1 MCSSGDAPNDL
12 EPDVKIRK
20 SKEMEPIRV
29 LVVDDEL
36 FVGELL
42 KEYLS
47 IIGYAVT
54 AVSNG
59 EEALSVIQRFEPHI
73 VILDIRMPGM
83 SGMEVLKNI
92 KEKKGTTAVI
102 MLSAYGDPE
111 TVNEALRL
119 GADHYLQKP
128 MNLKHLVETLTSLH
142 PSGEK

>member
-1 MCSSGDAPNDL
+1 
-12 EPDVKIRK
+12 
-20 SKEMEPIRV
+20 MEEIRV

-47 IIGYAVT
+47 IIGYEVT

-59 EEALSVIQRFEPHI
+59 EDALSVIQQSAPHI

-83 SGMEVLKNI
+83 GGMEVLKNI
-92 KEKKGTTAVI
+92 KAKNRTTGVI

-111 TVNEALRL
+111 TVNKALGL

-128 MNLKHLVETLTSLH
+128 MNLKHLVETLTLLH
-142 PSGEK
+142 PPRKNS

>member
-1 MCSSGDAPNDL
+1 
-12 EPDVKIRK
+12 
-20 SKEMEPIRV
+20 MEQIRV

-47 IIGYAVT
+47 IIGYEVT

-59 EEALSVIQRFEPHI
+59 EDALSAIQQAAPHI

-83 SGMEVLKNI
+83 GGMEVLKNI
-92 KEKKGTTAVI
+92 KAKNRTTGVI

-128 MNLKHLVETLTSLH
+128 MNLKHLVETLTLLH
-142 PSGEK
+142 PPQ

>member
-1 MCSSGDAPNDL
+1 M
-12 EPDVKIRK
+12 
-20 SKEMEPIRV
+20 MEQIRV

-54 AVSNG
+54 AVSTG
-59 EEALSVIQRFEPHI
+59 EDALFCVQQSPPHI

-83 SGMEVLKNI
+83 GGMEVLKAI
-92 KEKKGTTAVI
+92 KEKNSAIGVI

-142 PSGEK
+142 PPKNS

>member
-1 MCSSGDAPNDL
+1 MNQ
-12 EPDVKIRK
+12 
-20 SKEMEPIRV
+20 IRV
-29 LVVDDEL
+29 LIVDDEL

-47 IIGYAVT
+47 IKGYEAV

-59 EEALSVIQRFEPHI
+59 EDALSVSKQFQPHI

-92 KEKKGTTAVI
+92 KARNKATGVI
-102 MLSAYGDPE
+102 MLSAYGDTE
-111 TVNEALRL
+111 TVDEALRL

-128 MNLKHLVETLTSLH
+128 MNLKFLVETLTLLH
-142 PSGEK
+142 PCQDESTACI

>member
-1 MCSSGDAPNDL
+1 
-12 EPDVKIRK
+12 
-20 SKEMEPIRV
+20 MEQIRV

-47 IIGYAVT
+47 IIGYEVT

-59 EEALSVIQRFEPHI
+59 EDALSSIQQSQPHI

-83 SGMEVLKNI
+83 GGMEVLKAI
-92 KEKKGTTAVI
+92 KEKNRTTGVI

-128 MNLKHLVETLTSLH
+128 MNLKHLVETLKSLH
-142 PSGEK
+142 PSLKDIA

>member
-1 MCSSGDAPNDL
+1 
-12 EPDVKIRK
+12 
-20 SKEMEPIRV
+20 MEQIRV

-47 IIGYAVT
+47 IIGYEVT

-59 EEALSVIQRFEPHI
+59 EDALSSIQQSPPHI

-83 SGMEVLKNI
+83 GGMEVLKQI
-92 KEKKGTTAVI
+92 KEKNRTTGVI

-128 MNLKHLVETLTSLH
+128 MNLKYLVETLTLLH
-142 PSGEK
+142 PPKNS

>member
-1 MCSSGDAPNDL
+1 MMGQ
-12 EPDVKIRK
+12 
-20 SKEMEPIRV
+20 IRV

-47 IIGYAVT
+47 IIGYEVT

-59 EEALSVIQRFEPHI
+59 EDALSVIEQSPPNI

-83 SGMEVLKNI
+83 GGMEVLKAI
-92 KEKKGTTAVI
+92 KEKNRDIGVI

-128 MNLKHLVETLTSLH
+128 MNLKHLVETLTLLH
-142 PSGEK
+142 PPIK

>member
-1 MCSSGDAPNDL
+1 
-12 EPDVKIRK
+12 
-20 SKEMEPIRV
+20 MEQIRV

-36 FVGELL
+36 FVGELM

-47 IIGYAVT
+47 IIGYEVT

-59 EEALSVIQRFEPHI
+59 EDALSVFQQSPPHI

-83 SGMEVLKNI
+83 GGMEVLKAI
-92 KEKKGTTAVI
+92 KEKNRTTAVI

-128 MNLKHLVETLTSLH
+128 MNLKHLVETLTLLH
-142 PSGEK
+142 PPQKDRD

>member
-1 MCSSGDAPNDL
+1 M
-12 EPDVKIRK
+12 I
-20 SKEMEPIRV
+20 KEVLKMEQIRV

-36 FVGELL
+36 FVGELM

-47 IIGYAVT
+47 IIGYEVT

-59 EEALSVIQRFEPHI
+59 EDALSVFQQSPPHI

-83 SGMEVLKNI
+83 GGMEVLKAI
-92 KEKKGTTAVI
+92 KEKNRTTAVI

-128 MNLKHLVETLTSLH
+128 MNLKHLVETLTLLH
-142 PSGEK
+142 PPKKSRD

>member
-1 MCSSGDAPNDL
+1 MS
-12 EPDVKIRK
+12 
-20 SKEMEPIRV
+20 
-29 LVVDDEL
+29 L

-47 IIGYAVT
+47 IIGYEVM

-59 EEALSVIQRFEPHI
+59 EDALSVSEQSQPHI

-83 SGMEVLKNI
+83 GGMEVLKAI
-92 KEKKGTTAVI
+92 KAKNKAIGVI

-142 PSGEK
+142 PPEK

>member
-1 MCSSGDAPNDL
+1 
-12 EPDVKIRK
+12 
-20 SKEMEPIRV
+20 MEQIRV

-47 IIGYAVT
+47 IIGYEVT

-59 EEALSVIQRFEPHI
+59 EDALSVIQQFHPHI

-83 SGMEVLKNI
+83 GGMEVLKAI
-92 KEKKGTTAVI
+92 KEKNRTTGVI

-142 PSGEK
+142 PPTKE

>member
-1 MCSSGDAPNDL
+1 
-12 EPDVKIRK
+12 
-20 SKEMEPIRV
+20 MEQIRV

-47 IIGYAVT
+47 IIGYEVT

-59 EEALSVIQRFEPHI
+59 EDALSSIRQSPPHI

-83 SGMEVLKNI
+83 GGMEVLKQI
-92 KEKKGTTAVI
+92 KEKNRTTGVI

-128 MNLKHLVETLTSLH
+128 MNLKHLVETLTLLH
-142 PSGEK
+142 PPKNS

>member
-1 MCSSGDAPNDL
+1 
-12 EPDVKIRK
+12 
-20 SKEMEPIRV
+20 MEQIRV

-47 IIGYAVT
+47 IIGYEVT

-59 EEALSVIQRFEPHI
+59 EDALSVIEQSPPHI

-83 SGMEVLKNI
+83 GGMEVLKAI
-92 KEKKGTTAVI
+92 KEKNSATCVI

-128 MNLKHLVETLTSLH
+128 MNLKHLVETLTLLH
-142 PSGEK
+142 PPQIN

>member
-1 MCSSGDAPNDL
+1 
-12 EPDVKIRK
+12 
-20 SKEMEPIRV
+20 MEQIRV

-42 KEYLS
+42 KEYLA
-47 IIGYAVT
+47 IIGYEVE

-59 EEALSVIQRFEPHI
+59 RDALSSIQQSPPHI

-83 SGMEVLKNI
+83 GGMEVLKSI
-92 KEKKGTTAVI
+92 KEKHSGINVI

-111 TVNEALRL
+111 TINEALRL

-128 MNLKHLVETLTSLH
+128 MNLKHLVETLKSLK
-142 PSGEK
+142 PPVEGK

>member
-1 MCSSGDAPNDL
+1 
-12 EPDVKIRK
+12 
-20 SKEMEPIRV
+20 MEQTRV

-47 IIGYAVT
+47 IIGYEVT

-59 EEALSVIQRFEPHI
+59 ADALSSIRQSQPHI

-83 SGMEVLKNI
+83 GGMEVLKAI
-92 KEKKGTTAVI
+92 KAKNSAIGVV

-128 MNLKHLVETLTSLH
+128 MNLKHLVETLTLLH
-142 PSGEK
+142 SPQKSQ

>member
-1 MCSSGDAPNDL
+1 M
-12 EPDVKIRK
+12 ERIR
-20 SKEMEPIRV
+20 I

-42 KEYLS
+42 KEYLA
-47 IIGYAVT
+47 IIGYEVE

-59 EEALSVIQRFEPHI
+59 QDALSSIQKSPPHI

-83 SGMEVLKNI
+83 GGMEVLKSI
-92 KEKKGTTAVI
+92 KEQHNDINVI

-128 MNLKHLVETLTSLH
+128 MNLKHLVETLKTLK
-142 PSGEK
+142 PPVEGE

>member
-1 MCSSGDAPNDL
+1 M
-12 EPDVKIRK
+12 KQ
-20 SKEMEPIRV
+20 IRV

-47 IIGYAVT
+47 IIGYEVT

-59 EEALSVIQRFEPHI
+59 EDALSAVGVSQPHI

-83 SGMEVLKNI
+83 GGMEVLKAI
-92 KEKKGTTAVI
+92 KEKNRTTGVI

-142 PSGEK
+142 PREK

>member
-1 MCSSGDAPNDL
+1 
-12 EPDVKIRK
+12 
-20 SKEMEPIRV
+20 MEQIRV

-47 IIGYAVT
+47 IIGYEVT

-59 EEALSVIQRFEPHI
+59 EDALSSIQQSPPHI

-83 SGMEVLKNI
+83 GGMEVLKQI
-92 KEKKGTTAVI
+92 KEKNRTTGVI

-128 MNLKHLVETLTSLH
+128 MNLKHLVETLTLLH
-142 PSGEK
+142 PPNK

>member
-1 MCSSGDAPNDL
+1 
-12 EPDVKIRK
+12 
-20 SKEMEPIRV
+20 MEQNRV

-47 IIGYAVT
+47 IIGYEVT

-59 EEALSVIQRFEPHI
+59 EDALASIQQSPPHI

-83 SGMEVLKNI
+83 GGMEVLKKI
-92 KEKKGTTAVI
+92 KEKNRTTGVI

-128 MNLKHLVETLTSLH
+128 MNLKHLVETLTLLH
-142 PSGEK
+142 PANK

>member
-1 MCSSGDAPNDL
+1 
-12 EPDVKIRK
+12 
-20 SKEMEPIRV
+20 MEQTRV

-47 IIGYAVT
+47 IIGYEVT

-59 EEALSVIQRFEPHI
+59 ADALSSIWQSQPHI

-83 SGMEVLKNI
+83 GGMEVLKAI
-92 KEKKGTTAVI
+92 KAKNSAIGVV

-142 PSGEK
+142 PPE

>member
-1 MCSSGDAPNDL
+1 
-12 EPDVKIRK
+12 
-20 SKEMEPIRV
+20 MEQIRV

-47 IIGYAVT
+47 IIGYEVT

-59 EEALSVIQRFEPHI
+59 EDALSSIQQSPPHI

-83 SGMEVLKNI
+83 GGMEVLKQI
-92 KEKKGTTAVI
+92 KEKNRTTGVI

-128 MNLKHLVETLTSLH
+128 MNLKHLVETLTLLH
-142 PSGEK
+142 PPKNS

>member
-1 MCSSGDAPNDL
+1 
-12 EPDVKIRK
+12 
-20 SKEMEPIRV
+20 MEQIRV
-29 LVVDDEL
+29 LIVDDEL

-47 IIGYAVT
+47 IQGYQAS

-59 EEALSVIQRFEPHI
+59 EDALSVSQQFQPHI

-92 KEKKGTTAVI
+92 KAKNKTTGVI
-102 MLSAYGDPE
+102 MLSAYGDTE
-111 TVNEALRL
+111 TVDEALRL

-128 MNLKHLVETLTSLH
+128 MNLMHLVETLKLLH
-142 PSGEK
+142 PRQDESMACI

>member
-1 MCSSGDAPNDL
+1 
-12 EPDVKIRK
+12 
-20 SKEMEPIRV
+20 MEQIRV

-47 IIGYAVT
+47 IIGYEVT

-59 EEALSVIQRFEPHI
+59 EDALSVIQQSPPHI

-83 SGMEVLKNI
+83 GGMEVLKAI
-92 KEKKGTTAVI
+92 KEKNRTTGVI

-111 TVNEALRL
+111 TVNKALGL

-128 MNLKHLVETLTSLH
+128 MNLKHLVETLKSLH
-142 PSGEK
+142 PPIKK

>member
-1 MCSSGDAPNDL
+1 
-12 EPDVKIRK
+12 
-20 SKEMEPIRV
+20 MEEIRV

-47 IIGYAVT
+47 IIGYEVT

-59 EEALSVIQRFEPHI
+59 EDALSVIQQSAPHI

-83 SGMEVLKNI
+83 GGMEVLKNI
-92 KEKKGTTAVI
+92 KAKNRTTGVI

-111 TVNEALRL
+111 TVNKALGL

-128 MNLKHLVETLTSLH
+128 MNLKHLVETLTLLH
-142 PSGEK
+142 PPPPPKKQLRGWYAPD

>member
-1 MCSSGDAPNDL
+1 
-12 EPDVKIRK
+12 
-20 SKEMEPIRV
+20 MEQIRV

-47 IIGYAVT
+47 IIGYEVT

-59 EEALSVIQRFEPHI
+59 VDALSVIRQSRPHI

-83 SGMEVLKNI
+83 GGMEVLKNI
-92 KEKKGTTAVI
+92 KENNVATGVI

-111 TVNEALRL
+111 IVNEALRL

-128 MNLKHLVETLTSLH
+128 MNLIQLVKTLTLLH
-142 PSGEK
+142 PPTNQDG